1 MSAGTNYV
9 QPECCRRTS
18 KGLWL
23 RGRYSALEGA
33 IVLEY
38 QSRLVSTGIGHLV
51 VLDADGNRAGSVFTE
66 PLRGSMP
73 AEWNEV
79 GRVSVD
85 TAPFYAFL
93 KKVQSLGLKAA
104 DAYGSV
110 CRAAVT
116 LAEQGYE
123 LDEIMPWFDA
133 PLDGEWVVDG
143 TYQVLLGARGVLE
156 GFDGYK
162 IAVKEDDHARTRE
175 GATDCTLLYDGRAVA
190 VSIDYDELATF
201 TRLV

>member
-1 MSAGTNYV
+1 MSAGTNFAL
-9 QPECCRRTS
+9 PECCRKTS
-18 KGLWL
+18 KGLWI

-38 QSRLVSTGIGHLV
+38 QSRLVSTGTGQLV
-51 VLDADGNRAGSVFTE
+51 ILDAEGNKAGSVFDR
-66 PLRGSMP
+66 PLQGSMP

-93 KKVQSLGLKAA
+93 KKVQSYGLKAA
-104 DAYGSV
+104 DAYASV

-116 LAEQGYE
+116 LAQEGYE
-123 LDEIMPWFDA
+123 LDEIMPWFEA

-143 TYQVLLGARGVLE
+143 TYEVLPNPRGVLE
-156 GFDGYK
+156 GFDGCK
-162 IAVKEDDHARTRE
+162 IVVKEDDRARTRE
-175 GATDCTLLYDGRAVA
+175 CATDCTLLYDGREVEVTLDNA
-190 VSIDYDELATF
+190 ELATF
-201 TRLV
+201 TRLG

>member
-18 KGLWL
+18 KGLWI
-23 RGRYSALEGA
+23 RGRYSAFDGA
-33 IVLEY
+33 IALEY
-38 QSRLVSTGIGHLV
+38 QTRLVSTGVGQLV
-51 VLDADGNRAGSVFTE
+51 ILDADGNRAGSVFTE

-93 KKVQSLGLKAA
+93 KKVQSLGLKAN
-104 DAYGSV
+104 DAYVAV

-123 LDEIMPWFDA
+123 MDEIMPWFEA
-133 PLDGEWVVDG
+133 PLDGEWIVDG
-143 TYQVLLGARGVLE
+143 TYEVLPDARGVLE

-162 IAVKEDDHARTRE
+162 IAVKEDDRARTRE
-175 GATDCTLLYDGRAVA
+175 GAIDCTLLYDGRAIEIA
-190 VSIDYDELATF
+190 LDYAELATF

>member
-1 MSAGTNYV
+1 MSAGTNFARQEY
-9 QPECCRRTS
+9 CRRTS
-18 KGLWL
+18 KGLWI
-23 RGRYSALEGA
+23 RGRYSALEGT

-38 QSRLVSTGIGHLV
+38 QTRVISTGIGQLV
-51 VLDADGNRAGSVFTE
+51 VLDAEGDVVGSAFPD

-79 GRVSVD
+79 GVVSVD
-85 TAPFYAFL
+85 TAPFYAFI

-104 DAYGSV
+104 DACGAV
-110 CRAAVT
+110 CRIAVT

-123 LDEIMPWFDA
+123 MGEIMPWLAA

-143 TYQVLLGARGVLE
+143 TYEVLPDARGVLE
-156 GFDGYK
+156 GFDRYR
-162 IAVKEDDHARTRE
+162 IEVKEDDRARTRE
-175 GATDCTLLYDGRAVA
+175 CATDCTLLYDGREIE
-190 VSIDYDELATF
+190 VSIDNAELATF

>member
-9 QPECCRRTS
+9 LPECCRRTS
-18 KGLWL
+18 KGLWI

-38 QSRLVSTGIGHLV
+38 QSRLVSTGIGQLII
-51 VLDADGNRAGSVFTE
+51 LDADGNRAGSVFDQS
-66 PLRGSMP
+66 LRGSMP

-93 KKVQSLGLKAA
+93 KKVQSLGLKSA
-104 DAYGSV
+104 DVYGSV

-123 LDEIMPWFDA
+123 MDDIMLWFEA

-143 TYQVLLGARGVLE
+143 TYQVLPDARGVLG

-162 IAVKEDDHARTRE
+162 ITVKEDDRARTRE
-175 GATDCTLLYDGRAVA
+175 CATDCAFLYEGRAIEVA
-190 VSIDYDELATF
+190 VDHAELIAF

>member
-1 MSAGTNYV
+1 MSAGTNSGL
-9 QPECCRRTS
+9 QECCRRTS
-18 KGLWL
+18 KGLWI

-38 QSRLVSTGIGHLV
+38 QTRVVSTGIGQLRI
-51 VLDADGNRAGSVFTE
+51 LDADGNQAGSVFDQT
-66 PLRGSMP
+66 LRGSMP
-73 AEWNEV
+73 AEWNET

-93 KKVQSLGLKAA
+93 KKVQSLGIKAA
-104 DAYGSV
+104 DAYVAV
-110 CRAAVT
+110 CRVAVT

-123 LDEIMPWFDA
+123 MGEIMSWLEA

-143 TYQVLLGARGVLE
+143 TYQVLPNARGVLE

-162 IAVKEDDHARTRE
+162 ITVKEDDRARTRE
-175 GATDCTLLYDGRAVA
+175 CATDCAFLYDGRAIE
-190 VSIDYDELATF
+190 VSIDHAELAVF
-201 TRLV
+201 TKLV